1 AQISGVISGIWL
13 NVALSASG
21 QDFELVGFSLPTPN
35 RLQIV
40 NASNVI
46 VRSPNVPYFEVVQ
59 SNHVS
64 VLGGRVGPYQD
75 EASKVI
81 ESDQV
86 TVDGVYFHDYTL
98 TIPGTHMECLHAWG
112 VTNLSV
118 LRSKFF
124 NCAIMDLFIS
134 NFS

>member
-1 AQISGVISGIWL
+1 
-13 NVALSASG
+13 
-21 QDFELVGFSLPTPN
+21 
-35 RLQIV
+35 
-40 NASNVI
+40 
-46 VRSPNVPYFEVVQ
+46 
-59 SNHVS
+59 S

-134 NFS
+134 NFSGPDMNGIDIENNWFDKPGSHDATGRSFGYYGLSIGSVAGRT